1 MDLKITPIIHGSLMF
16 EYKGHIIHVDP
27 VSRTDYS
34 SYPKADLILLTHH
47 HQDHVDEDLIKKL
60 KKPNTIIVGT
70 QLLKEMLPEIVVMKN
85 GETKEFLGIAVE
97 AFPMYNLVRERSP
110 GVKFHTKG
118 EGNGY
123 ILNFGKTRVYVAGD
137 TECIPE
143 MEGLKNIDIAFVPM
157 NLPYTMPPEEAAE
170 CVKVFKPKV
179 VYPYHQGD
187 LDPKVFA
194 RCLEGTGIEV
204 RVLDLP

>member
-16 EYKGHIIHVDP
+16 EFKGLIIHVDP
-27 VSRTDYS
+27 ASRTDYS

-47 HQDHVDEDLIKKL
+47 HQDHVEEDLIKRL

-70 QLLKEMLPEIVVMKN
+70 QLLKGMFPEVVVMKN
-85 GETKEFLGIAVE
+85 GETKEFLGFSVE

-118 EGNGY
+118 EGNAY
-123 ILNFGKTRVYVAGD
+123 IINFDKTRVYVAGD
-137 TECIPE
+137 TEWIPE
-143 MEGLKNIDIAFVPM
+143 MEGLKNIDIAFIPI

-187 LDPKVFA
+187 SDPKVFA
-194 RCLEGTGIEV
+194 RYLEGTGIEV